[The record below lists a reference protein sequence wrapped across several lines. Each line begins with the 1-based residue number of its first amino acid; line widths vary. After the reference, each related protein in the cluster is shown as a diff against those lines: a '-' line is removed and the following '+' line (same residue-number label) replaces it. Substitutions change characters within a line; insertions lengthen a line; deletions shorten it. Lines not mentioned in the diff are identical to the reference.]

1 MRLYSQSLMDISF
14 KIANNKG
21 DQILVALS
29 YYDTEVYDAEVWNH
43 PRQLHEE
50 KNEKLGYDHTRE
62 HRERIDR
69 GICHGG
75 IVARYSVR
83 HIGERH
89 RVSH

>member
-1 MRLYSQSLMDISF
+1 MHLYSQSLMDISF

-21 DQILVALS
+21 DLILVALS
-29 YYDTEVYDAEVWNH
+29 YYDTEAWNYL
-43 PRQLHEE
+43 RQLHEE

-83 HIGERH
+83 HIGEHH

>member
-1 MRLYSQSLMDISF
+1 MHLYSQSLIDLSF

-29 YYDTEVYDAEVWNH
+29 YYDAEAWNH
-43 PRQLHEE
+43 PWQLHEE
-50 KNEKLGYDHTRE
+50 KNEELGYDHTRE

-69 GICHGG
+69 GIGHGG